1 MAALQ
6 DELLPCPE
14 LEQAGDA
21 STRFPPLMIL
31 LHWLTLGFLVLSAAC
46 VFGRDLAASRSG
58 RLWLLAGHRHLGLL
72 VICATCLRL
81 ACRFLFKDTL
91 RAIESSL
98 SKPVR
103 LIAHATH
110 SLLYGLLLGLPL
122 LGWMLS
128 NARGTTV
135 TFLGLMR
142 LPSLAP
148 LDLDRADTLATWHQW
163 GGWCLYGLVALH
175 AAAALWHHYLIKDHI
190 LRAML
195 PAWRLGRKG
204 QNLISSTEET

>member
-1 MAALQ
+1 MAAVQ
-6 DELLPCPE
+6 DESLPYPE
-14 LEQAGDA
+14 LEQKMNTSA
-21 STRFPPLMIL
+21 RFPSLMIL
-31 LHWLTLGFLVLSAAC
+31 LHWLTLGLLVLSAAC
-46 VFGRDLAASRSG
+46 VFGRDLVGSRSG
-58 RLWLLAGHRHLGLL
+58 RLWLLAAHRHLGLL

-81 ACRFLFKDTL
+81 ACRFLYMDTL

-98 SKPVR
+98 PQPVR

-110 SLLYGLLLGLPL
+110 ILLYGLLLALPM

-128 NARGTTV
+128 NARGTAV
-135 TFLGLMR
+135 IFLGLMR

-163 GGWCLYGLVALH
+163 GGWCLYALVGLH

-195 PAWRLGRKG
+195 PAWRLGCKD

>member
-1 MAALQ
+1 MAAVQ
-6 DELLPCPE
+6 DESLPYPE
-14 LEQAGDA
+14 LEQKMNTSA
-21 STRFPPLMIL
+21 RFPSLMVL

-46 VFGRDLAASRSG
+46 VFGRDLVGSRSD
-58 RLWLLAGHRHLGLL
+58 RLWLLAAHRHLGLL
-72 VICATCLRL
+72 IVCATCARL

-98 SKPVR
+98 SQPVR

-110 SLLYGLLLGLPL
+110 ILLYGLLLGLPL

-128 NARGTTV
+128 NARGTAV
-135 TFLGLMR
+135 IFLGLMR

-163 GGWCLYGLVALH
+163 GGWGLYGLVAFH

-195 PAWRLGRKG
+195 PAWRVGRKG